1 MAVLSLY
8 IVLAVVFGLLP
19 WVFVRVRSWQLAVAL
34 VVPIVFGAVG
44 LAAGLNLYPWTDL
57 AVAAIAAGGGIL
69 VGRAVPPRFRS
80 MMLLLLVLAI
90 LDTAQILAAAPSSAG
105 HDQRPA
111 GQYYVMFVVAT
122 SLANNAIGIFDL
134 LVITA
139 MAEHWRRRE
148 AGPVIAVA
156 PGLVGL
162 LITYP
167 AVVLLPRTLP
177 LIPFLLLGFVL
188 TQAAVTLRARARRNP

>member
-1 MAVLSLY
+1 MVVPGLY
-8 IVLAVVFGLLP
+8 VVLAVVFGLLP
-19 WVFVRVRSWQLAVAL
+19 WVFVRVRAWQLAAAL
-34 VVPIVFGAVG
+34 VVPVVFDTVG
-44 LAAGLNLYPWTDL
+44 LATGLNLYPWTDL

-69 VGRAVPPRFRS
+69 VGRAVSPRFRS

-90 LDTAQILAAAPSSAG
+90 LDTAQIVAAAPSSAG
-105 HDQRPA
+105 HGQRAA

-122 SLANNAIGIFDL
+122 SLANSAIGIFDL

-139 MAEHWRRRE
+139 MAEHWRRRG

-167 AVVLLPRTLP
+167 AVAILPSTLP
-177 LIPFLLLGFVL
+177 LIPFLFLGFVL
-188 TQAAVTLRARARRNP
+188 TEGAATLWTRARRAP